1 MSIKTNNKI
10 ISNKNRQKVRN
21 QKKKKRKTQ
30 KAKKLTLTSIVG
42 DSIGNDVYV

>member
-21 QKKKKRKTQ
+21 QKKKRGRLKM
-30 KAKKLTLTSIVG
+30 KK
-42 DSIGNDVYV
+42 N